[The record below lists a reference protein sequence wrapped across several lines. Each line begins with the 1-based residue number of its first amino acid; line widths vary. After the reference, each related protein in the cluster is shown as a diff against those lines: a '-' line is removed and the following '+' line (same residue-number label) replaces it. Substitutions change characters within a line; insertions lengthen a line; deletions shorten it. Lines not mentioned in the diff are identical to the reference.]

1 MGSRIA
7 KMLKSLF
14 KKKNEGPTPEEI
26 LALSAARSAL
36 VGRVESLWG
45 TPANA
50 DHSVSFGQV
59 RSRAA

>member
-1 MGSRIA
+1 
-7 KMLKSLF
+7 MLKSLF
-14 KKKNEGPTPEEI
+14 KKKNELPTPEEI

-45 TPANA
+45 TTAVA
-50 DHSVSFGQV
+50 DNSVSFGQA

>member
-1 MGSRIA
+1 MA
-7 KMLKSLF
+7 KMIKSLF
-14 KKKNEGPTPEEI
+14 KKKDDGPTPEEI

-50 DHSVSFGQV
+50 DNSVSFGQA

>member
-1 MGSRIA
+1 MI
-7 KMLKSLF
+7 KSLF
-14 KKKNEGPTPEEI
+14 KKKDDGPTPEEI

-50 DHSVSFGQV
+50 DNSVSFGQA